1 MVLKSLQNIAKMS
14 RILFFAL
21 GIDQDVVNEDNYK
34 FVQLRHEYR
43 VHQIPKMYRS
53 IGEHKRYNQICIQLV
68 PDGESSLRNIFRID
82 LDLMISRMKIDLGK
96 YFRTGKLIKK
106 NIDAGQWIL
115 VLDHDDIQRPVV
127 NT

>member
-14 RILFFAL
+14 HILFFAL

-34 FVQLRHEYR
+34 FVQLRHEYG
-43 VHQIPKMYRS
+43 VHQIHEMYRS
-53 IGEHKRYNQICIQLV
+53 IGEHKRYNQIRIQLV

-96 YFRTGKLIKK
+96 YFRTSKLIKK

-115 VLDHDDIQRPVV
+115 VLDHDGIQRPVV